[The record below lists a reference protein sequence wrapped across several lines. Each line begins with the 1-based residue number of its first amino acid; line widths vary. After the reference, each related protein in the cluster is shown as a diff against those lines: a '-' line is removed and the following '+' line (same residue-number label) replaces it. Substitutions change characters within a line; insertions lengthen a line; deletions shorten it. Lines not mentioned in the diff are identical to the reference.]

1 MSEDMA
7 LLIKTLQTDIPNQV
21 RSSKAD
27 QDAGIVR
34 ERPTVFGSLLDSDM
48 PAHEKSLVRLTD
60 EASAVLGAGTETTSW
75 TLGVITFHLLD
86 QPALLRRLAEEVRAA
101 VPDPKALPSWT
112 TLEKLPFLGAV
123 LHEGLRLSYGVSAR
137 TARVPTEEDLVY
149 RGSWTPPGKTAPV
162 DVAYVLPRGYAVGM
176 SSSIS
181 HHDESVWP
189 DSHAFRPDRWLD
201 ENMERRKEL
210 ERCLLSFSKG
220 SRGCLGMQ

>member
-1 MSEDMA
+1 MMRTMGETVPQHVA
-7 LLIKTLQTDIPNQV
+7 
-21 RSSKAD
+21 KAQRD
-27 QDAGIVR
+27 VDAGVHY
-34 ERPTVFGSLLDSDM
+34 ERATIFQTLLESDL
-48 PAHEKSLVRLTD
+48 AAGEKTAARLHADAT
-60 EASAVLGAGTETTSW
+60 AVLGAGTETTSW
-75 TLGVITFHLLD
+75 TLAVITFHLLD
-86 QPALLRRLAEEVRAA
+86 QPDLLRRLAEEVRAA

-137 TARVPTEEDLVY
+137 TARVPTGEDLIY

-162 DVAYVLPRGYAVGM
+162 DVIHVLPRGYAVGM